1 MRFLR
6 YVPDFHTKPL
16 ASHKPFPVENSI
28 YHDNMKDSLLQY
40 LTLRRLGIPEIHH
53 LVQKLVD
60 DDEVVAYALLL
71 QLLEVLGEDLDDLVQ
86 EEEDLGGV
94 GVALREGEEVEVVVP
109 DVEVL

>member
-1 MRFLR
+1 
-6 YVPDFHTKPL
+6 
-16 ASHKPFPVENSI
+16 
-28 YHDNMKDSLLQY
+28 MKDSLLQY
-40 LTLRRLGIPEIHH
+40 LSLRRLRIPEIHH

-60 DDEVVAYALLL
+60 DDEIVAYTFLL

-94 GVALREGEEVEVVVP
+94 GVAFREGEEVEVVVP